1 MTEYFQ
7 SLSPITK
14 DNINAMNNN
23 AIKKKFKKDGEFW
36 VFRIFGNSAQNRQ
49 KTSLEGWDE
58 PSGAPCARQGAV

>member
-23 AIKKKFKKDGEFW
+23 AIKKKFKKDGEF
-36 VFRIFGNSAQNRQ
+36 
-49 KTSLEGWDE
+49 
-58 PSGAPCARQGAV
+58 